1 MHNVSHFES
10 HANSYLVSCSLWK
23 QRSSFLL
30 SRFPEFVHTH
40 NTLFDSHRGEISS
53 HFIPHYYTFLGSIR
67 LTSLKVGALEIFHF
81 YSHKDLIQKCKKY
94 QRIRNDMV
102 WNEVRW
108 KTFAN
113 NPQTCWL
120 LQLFISL
127 LVKIS
132 FQSAVVFFSGLSMRL
147 MERWTVLRASSDEDE
162 VGGKTQLVWG
172 GSGWYLL
179 LLLHYYFYCSTM
191 ASSRKAS
198 SLLVTFFSMRKCP
211 DVRVLM
217 MLKVFISPLAC
228 LFLFLAADWSLSYYL

>member
-1 MHNVSHFES
+1 M
-10 HANSYLVSCSLWK
+10 
-23 QRSSFLL
+23 
-30 SRFPEFVHTH
+30 P
-40 NTLFDSHRGEISS
+40 
-53 HFIPHYYTFLGSIR
+53 
-67 LTSLKVGALEIFHF
+67 
-81 YSHKDLIQKCKKY
+81 
-94 QRIRNDMV
+94 
-102 WNEVRW
+102 
-108 KTFAN
+108 
-113 NPQTCWL
+113 
-120 LQLFISL
+120 
-127 LVKIS
+127 
-132 FQSAVVFFSGLSMRL
+132 L

-228 LFLFLAADWSLSYYL
+228 LFLFLAADWSLPYYLWTKKDSLTFRFFSWKWVGRRSLRSGVLGGKFFWQYIALLWLSHILKVDFE

>member
-1 MHNVSHFES
+1 
-10 HANSYLVSCSLWK
+10 
-23 QRSSFLL
+23 
-30 SRFPEFVHTH
+30 
-40 NTLFDSHRGEISS
+40 
-53 HFIPHYYTFLGSIR
+53 
-67 LTSLKVGALEIFHF
+67 
-81 YSHKDLIQKCKKY
+81 
-94 QRIRNDMV
+94 
-102 WNEVRW
+102 
-108 KTFAN
+108 
-113 NPQTCWL
+113 
-120 LQLFISL
+120 
-127 LVKIS
+127 
-132 FQSAVVFFSGLSMRL
+132 

-228 LFLFLAADWSLSYYL
+228 LFLFLAADWSLSYYSWIKKDSLMFRFFSRKWVGRSLRSGVLGGKFFLAIYCIVMAFTYIESRFWVRKWSCLTAAFRKKGSPAAAPQFMFGLLLSLFLIKYRELCAKKGKLNPLKFPIHHLS

>member
-1 MHNVSHFES
+1 M
-10 HANSYLVSCSLWK
+10 
-23 QRSSFLL
+23 
-30 SRFPEFVHTH
+30 P
-40 NTLFDSHRGEISS
+40 
-53 HFIPHYYTFLGSIR
+53 
-67 LTSLKVGALEIFHF
+67 
-81 YSHKDLIQKCKKY
+81 
-94 QRIRNDMV
+94 
-102 WNEVRW
+102 
-108 KTFAN
+108 
-113 NPQTCWL
+113 
-120 LQLFISL
+120 
-127 LVKIS
+127 
-132 FQSAVVFFSGLSMRL
+132 L

-228 LFLFLAADWSLSYYL
+228 LFLFLAADWSLPLVFIAKKGFLDVSLFFLENGLVGPFAAVFWAVSFFGNILHCYGFHIYWKSILSKEMELPDCCL